1 MPDRDPENS
10 APDEVVAGV
19 TSDDLAEAAKAAG
32 VEITTAG
39 AVVESLF
46 DAADVDETVSAA
58 NPFGVPGRPVSRSSA
73 FYRGF
78 VGTLGVL
85 AALALGLAL
94 REIDSVITLVVVSA
108 FLAVGLNPI
117 VELMIRHGVR
127 RRWAVAIVAI
137 GGLIV
142 VALILAVLV
151 GAVRDQVASFVD
163 DVPHLIDDLR
173 SHKTIRHLDEKYHL
187 LSNLQDKLQSP
198 DLFDSVFGGV
208 FEFGV
213 SVLGALL
220 NAVII
225 YVMTVYFLAV
235 LPQMKRA
242 AYSLV
247 PASRRLRVGHLGD
260 EILRR
265 VGGYVVGAVLV
276 ALCAGT
282 LTYILLW
289 CVGLGHYALPL
300 ALFVAVLDLVPLVG
314 SVTGAGVVCVV
325 GLATSLHVG
334 IACLIFYLIYEP
346 LEGYVIY
353 PRVMRSSVDVPEIV
367 TIIAVLVG
375 GALAGIVGA
384 LLALPIAA
392 AVLLLVREVW
402 VRRQDAS

>member
-1 MPDRDPENS
+1 MSDHEQEDTVQARTGSD
-10 APDEVVAGV
+10 VG
-19 TSDDLAEAAKAAG
+19 DDLVQAADAAG
-32 VEITTAG
+32 VEVTDVE

-46 DAADVDETVSAA
+46 DTAATDETVDAA

-78 VGTLGVL
+78 VGALGVL
-85 AALALGLAL
+85 AALALGMAL
-94 REIDSVITLVVVSA
+94 KEIGSVITLVVVSA

-127 RRWAVAIVAI
+127 RRWAVAIVAVS
-137 GGLIV
+137 GLV
-142 VALILAVLV
+142 AFALILVVLV
-151 GAVRDQVASFVD
+151 GAVRDQVSNFVD

-173 SHKTIRHLDEKYHL
+173 GHKSIRHLDEKYHL
-187 LSNLQDKLQSP
+187 LTNLQAKLESPNLVDKL
-198 DLFDSVFGGV
+198 FGGV

-213 SVLGALL
+213 SGLGALL

-225 YVMTVYFLAV
+225 YVMTVYFLAA
-235 LPQMKRA
+235 LPQLKRSM
-242 AYSLV
+242 YSLV
-247 PASRRLRVGHLGD
+247 PASRRERVGRLGD
-260 EILRR
+260 EILHR
-265 VGGYVVGAVLV
+265 VGGYVIGAALV
-276 ALCAGT
+276 ALLAGT
-282 LTYILLW
+282 LSYILLW

-314 SVTGAGVVCVV
+314 SVTGAGVVCLVA
-325 GLATSLHVG
+325 LATSLNAG
-334 IACLIFYLIYEP
+334 IACVLFYLIYEP

-402 VRRQDAS
+402 VRRQDAA